1 MKKYYVIIAAALTVL
16 AGCKKEEQKLSEVKD
31 SSREVHFIVS
41 DDVISRAT
49 LSVSSGFAWEA
60 GDEANFGL
68 FTNLPSHAAA
78 TGLTIGGD
86 KRADVAVDVNA
97 SATKGYLY
105 YGNSYTAEQQG
116 GIAYSWFNMDANQ
129 SQASAGVLD
138 NMHNKAILTSQ
149 SLSLSGFE
157 TSVKTDFEMLT
168 TYACFNIYSSVATD
182 VTVSSVKFQAD
193 AVAAGKYLAGK
204 AHVKFPYDAT
214 PELYEYAEGNNS
226 VTVVLGSPYSLDG
239 VTDKASANSVFL
251 GVMPCD
257 VTGYTITVNTSE
269 GEYAFHTD
277 GSISFLAG
285 KIKPINLDL
294 KNATTKPGEGPVELT
309 FVYGNPAASASF
321 GKSGADQFMNGA
333 IQNLVYGGV
342 YLFNAGARQPSFDA
356 EKISIV
362 TDASSSS
369 WLHASFENTNNY
381 QMLIKADANT
391 TADARTG
398 YVYLEYDGTR
408 STNYITINQD
418 AGPYYVVTPT
428 LTKVYLADIN
438 KDGETIAEAAT
449 LSLDINGTPSVDVAA
464 DMATYEVTISC
475 GAATATVTDAA
486 GHVQIV
492 FPANDTGSTKNY
504 TLTVTGAT
512 SSSITFTQEAGTGG
526 GGAPSFTYDLSKS
539 LGDASGAALGY
550 GVNFAPNGAWFT
562 LKNVQLGGVDIN
574 YSDLDV
580 LTDLFNQVVSII
592 EIPGDEQA
600 GWYPT
605 YDYKAGAIN
614 YQLVYHNAIDG
625 IAFCIQTGSES
636 GHKAKFIL
644 YNDDGSVFVYYYV
657 AVNP

>member
-1 MKKYYVIIAAALTVL
+1 MKKYFFIIAAALTVL
-16 AGCKKEEQKLSEVKD
+16 AGCKKEEQNNSEIND

-41 DDVISRAT
+41 DDVINKAT
-49 LSVSSGFAWEA
+49 LSTSSGFAWEA

-86 KRADVAVDVNA
+86 KRADVAVSVDA
-97 SATKGYLY
+97 SARKGYLY
-105 YGNSYTAEQQG
+105 YGNSYNEVPQDD
-116 GIAYSWFNMDANQ
+116 IAFSWFNMDANQ

-149 SLSLSGFE
+149 SLSLSGYE

-369 WLHASFENTNNY
+369 WLHASFENTSNY

-398 YVYLEYDGTR
+398 YVYLEYNGTR

-428 LTKVYLADIN
+428 LTKLYLTDID
-438 KDGETIAEAAT
+438 KDGETITAAAT
-449 LSLDINGTPSVDVAA
+449 LSLDINGTPSADVLTDA
-464 DMATYEVTISC
+464 ATYGVTLSC
-475 GAATATVTDAA
+475 GAATATVTNAA
-486 GHVQIV
+486 GNVQIV
-492 FPANDTGSTKNY
+492 FPANATASTKNY
-504 TLTVTGAT
+504 TLTATGAS
-512 SSSITFTQEAGTGG
+512 SSSISFTQAAGSGG
-526 GGAPSFTYDLSKS
+526 GGPST
-539 LGDASGAALGY
+539 
-550 GVNFAPNGAWFT
+550 
-562 LKNVQLGGVDIN
+562 
-574 YSDLDV
+574 
-580 LTDLFNQVVSII
+580 
-592 EIPGDEQA
+592 
-600 GWYPT
+600 PT
-605 YDYKAGAIN
+605 YSYDVSFCAYADGVFAGFGAN
-614 YQLVYHNAIDG
+614 ASAQGVYLRLTNVKVDGETVSLTNEIVAAVIADATDSVEPTAGEKGAGYSAYNFDPDIRLDCNSYAGSQIELGISTGAVGG
-625 IAFCIQTGSES
+625 IAKLTYHSSDNSTTGY
-636 GHKAKFIL
+636 FF
-644 YNDDGSVFVYYYV
+644 VFV
-657 AVNP
+657 P